1 MLMRNPPIDCRG
13 PQVSSLYFMLVSMNS
28 LLTVLLNICLALKN
42 RIHEGK
48 IHHSMRK
55 INANKKY
62 LGTILKLV
70 RKLILNIWFK

>member
-1 MLMRNPPIDCRG
+1 MHADEKPTYKIAEVHKFL
-13 PQVSSLYFMLVSMNS
+13 VLYFILVSMNS
-28 LLTVLLNICLALKN
+28 LLTMLLNICLALKN

-62 LGTILKLV
+62 LGTILSLLGK
-70 RKLILNIWFK
+70 